1 MKQAEDKHT
10 VDLLDG
16 FKRPVGRPAT
26 GNAQTAAQRKQAS
39 RARLRESGEGFMTVR
54 LPVDVIDG
62 VRKFREF
69 KDLTNDQI
77 IERLLRQQLLR
88 KR

>member
-1 MKQAEDKHT
+1 MKQVDDKRT
-10 VDLLDG
+10 GDLLDG
-16 FKRPVGRPAT
+16 FKRPVGRPRT
-26 GNAQTAAQRKQAS
+26 GKARTPAERKRDS
-39 RARLRESGEGFMTVR
+39 RARLLESGEAFLTVR
-54 LPVDVIDG
+54 LPVEVIDG